1 MFGVY
6 RFILAVNVVIYHV
19 LDVASIGPY
28 AVYSFFVLS
37 GFLMTM
43 IMNESYGYSLD
54 GFKRYALNRFLRL
67 YPVYW
72 CLLLIGICIILLI
85 GNDVSGVFHAKMILP
100 NDFASAI
107 ANVTMIYPA
116 FEPVTY
122 PVRISPATWALSI
135 EIVFYILIGLGL
147 SKSPVISSLWLILS
161 FSWVAVTVYK
171 SGYLFLEY
179 GNVIQASLPFSIG
192 AWIYHYQAL
201 VAKLIQII
209 RGRTIV
215 FLYSANIVFVVLCQ
229 IFIPDKAWFV
239 SMLGTWVN
247 LLLSA
252 LMTIV
257 LFKFGGHYFSKKVD
271 RFFGDLSYP
280 VYLFHWSSVA
290 LVSWVI
296 TDDMSKGLLVFLLGL
311 GLTILV
317 SMGVNKYINDY
328 VEHIRTRVRE
338 RASQSTTTTAD

>member
-72 CLLLIGICIILLI
+72 CLLLVGVCIILLL
-85 GNDVSGVFHAKMILP
+85 GNNVSAGFHPKMILP
-100 NDFASAI
+100 NDIASTA
-107 ANVTMIYPA
+107 ANLTMIYPV

-135 EIVFYILIGLGL
+135 EIAFYILIGLGL
-147 SKSPVISSLWLILS
+147 SKSPRISSLWLLLS

-192 AWIYHYQAL
+192 AWIYHYQSL
-201 VAKLIQII
+201 VGKLIQLV
-209 RGRTIV
+209 RAKTVV
-215 FLYSANIVFVVLCQ
+215 FLYSANIVFVVFCQ
-229 IFIPDKAWFV
+229 VFIPDKAWFV

-257 LFKFGGHYFSKKVD
+257 LFQYGSQCFSKKVD

-280 VYLFHWSSVA
+280 VYLFHWSGVA
-290 LVSWVI
+290 LVSWTI
-296 TDDMSKGLLVFLLGL
+296 TDNMSKGPLVFLLGL

-317 SMGVNKYINDY
+317 SLVVNKYVNDY
-328 VEHIRTRVRE
+328 VEHIRKRVRE
-338 RASQSTTTTAD
+338 KASQAIPTVTD